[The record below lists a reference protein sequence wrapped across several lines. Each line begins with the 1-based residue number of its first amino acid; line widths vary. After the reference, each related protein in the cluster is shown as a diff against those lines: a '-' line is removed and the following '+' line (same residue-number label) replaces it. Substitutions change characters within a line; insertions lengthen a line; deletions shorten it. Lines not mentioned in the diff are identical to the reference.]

1 MTTEK
6 AWQPA
11 YLLHARAYR
20 ETSVL
25 AEWFLPEQGRVGTIL
40 RGARR
45 KGQSIPAPF
54 QPFFVQLAGMGELK
68 QVHALEPAGPAL
80 ALHGSALFSGL
91 YLNEL
96 LVRLLPRELP
106 QPELFIAY
114 GGALGDLTDVSAT
127 DLIAIEAVLRGVE
140 RQVLEAMGQT
150 VSNSHQA
157 DTHEVLQADQHY
169 QYYPEHGW
177 LPARAGQRG
186 ACAGADILAVGNDDF
201 STPERRRLAKVL
213 YRLALEPL
221 LAGKP
226 LKSRDLFAALAI
238 GAEATGSLIAAD
250 LALSS
255 APLAS
260 ALTTTLVPPLAS
272 APSQEET

>member
-1 MTTEK
+1 MREL

-25 AEWFLPEQGRVGTIL
+25 AEWFLPDLGRVGTIL

-45 KGQSIPAPF
+45 KGKTVPAPF
-54 QPFFVQLAGMGELK
+54 HPWFIQLAGGGELK
-68 QVHALEPAGPAL
+68 QVAGIESAGSSLGL
-80 ALHGSALFSGL
+80 AGGSLFSGL

-106 QPELFIAY
+106 QPELFVAY
-114 GGALGDLTDVSAT
+114 AGALGALGELAPDDSAG
-127 DLIAIEAVLRGVE
+127 IEPVLRRFE
-140 RQVLEAMGQT
+140 RQLLDAMGQT

-157 DTHEVLQADQHY
+157 DTHEPLQPARHY

-177 LPARAGQRG
+177 LPAREGQRG
-186 ACAGADILAVGNDDF
+186 ACLGADILAVGQDDF
-201 STPERRRLAKVL
+201 SSPERRRLAKVL

-221 LAGKP
+221 LGGKP
-226 LKSRDLFAALAI
+226 LKSRDLFAALALSQEQV
-238 GAEATGSLIAAD
+238 ASASTVAD
-250 LALSS
+250 TS
-255 APLAS
+255 APADRS
-260 ALTTTLVPPLAS
+260 D
-272 APSQEET
+272 QEQ

>member
-1 MTTEK
+1 MRDVD
-6 AWQPA
+6 WQPA

-25 AEWFLPEQGRVGTIL
+25 AEWFLPERGRVGTIL

-45 KGQSIPAPF
+45 KGRTVPAPF
-54 QPFFVQLAGMGELK
+54 HPWFIQLAGGGELR
-68 QVHALEPAGPAL
+68 QVTACEPAGAPLAL
-80 ALHGSALFSGL
+80 AGASLFSGL

-114 GGALGDLTDVSAT
+114 AGAIGALAELAADDQAGV
-127 DLIAIEAVLRGVE
+127 EAVLRRFE
-140 RQVLEAMGQT
+140 RQLLEAMGQT

-157 DTHEVLQADQHY
+157 DTHEPLHPDRHY

-177 LPARAGQRG
+177 LPAREGQRG
-186 ACAGADILAVGNDDF
+186 ACRGADILAVGQDDF
-201 STPERRRLAKVL
+201 STPERRRLAKLL

-221 LAGKP
+221 LAGRP
-226 LKSRDLFAALAI
+226 LKSRDLFVALAQ
-238 GAEATGSLIAAD
+238 GRAAT
-250 LALSS
+250 
-255 APLAS
+255 
-260 ALTTTLVPPLAS
+260 PLAS
-272 APSQEET
+272 APPDQDSDQEQ

>member
-1 MTTEK
+1 MRELV
-6 AWQPA
+6 WQPA

-45 KGQSIPAPF
+45 KGKTVPAPF
-54 QPFFVQLAGMGELK
+54 HPWFVQLAGNGELK
-68 QVHALEPAGPAL
+68 QVAGIEPAGPSL
-80 ALHGSALFSGL
+80 GLVGGGLFSGL

-114 GGALGDLTDVSAT
+114 AGAIGALAELAADDQAGL
-127 DLIAIEAVLRGVE
+127 EPVLRRFE
-140 RQVLEAMGQT
+140 RQLLEAMGQT

-157 DTHEVLQADQHY
+157 ETHEPLRADAWY

-177 LPARAGQRG
+177 LPAREGQRG
-186 ACAGADILAVGNDDF
+186 ACAGADILAVGQDDF
-201 STPERRRLAKVL
+201 SSPERRRLAKVL

-221 LAGKP
+221 LGGKP
-226 LKSRDLFAALAI
+226 LKSRDLFAALALSQD
-238 GAEATGSLIAAD
+238 TVAA
-250 LALSS
+250 A
-255 APLAS
+255 APVADDQEPAS
-260 ALTTTLVPPLAS
+260 
-272 APSQEET
+272 